1 MKKSPFYYLNL
12 NQGAVMSGG
21 KPWHTPA
28 QFTDVLAAWSRRRS
42 AGRQNSCC

>member
-28 QFTDVLAAWSRRRS
+28 QFTDVLEEYNAVRTAC
-42 AGRQNSCC
+42 GVTI